1 MKILFKDNKIVQIST
16 ENPESLDI
24 LHTRCFR
31 KGKGKVKCKIRDKPL

>member
-31 KGKGKVKCKIRDKPL
+31 KGKVKCKIRDKPL